1 MNTDKWGTVMSES
14 KVGEVFKFF
23 AKPMVA
29 AIRITG
35 ANLAVGD
42 RLHFAGFTTDFE
54 TTVESMQEEH
64 AVIESAGRGQTVGIK
79 VPERCRPGDEVY
91 KID

>member
-1 MNTDKWGTVMSES
+1 MSES
-14 KVGEVFKFF
+14 KVGEVIKFF

-35 ANLAVGD
+35 GSLEKGD

-54 TTVESMQEEH
+54 ATVESMQEEH
-64 AVIESAGRGQTVGIK
+64 ATIEKAGLGQMVGIQ
-79 VPERCRPGDEVY
+79 VPERCRPGDEVF
-91 KID
+91 KQD

>member
-1 MNTDKWGTVMSES
+1 MSEQ

-29 AIRITG
+29 AIKVTAG
-35 ANLAVGD
+35 TVAVGD
-42 RLHFAGFTTDFE
+42 TLHFAGHTTDFDAP
-54 TTVESMQEEH
+54 VDSMQEEH
-64 AVIESAGRGQTVGIK
+64 DTIDQAGPGQLVGIK

-91 KID
+91 KKD

>member
-1 MNTDKWGTVMSES
+1 MSES
-14 KVGEVFKFF
+14 KVGEVIKFF

-29 AIRITG
+29 AIRITSG
-35 ANLAVGD
+35 TLAVGD

-54 TTVESMQEEH
+54 AAVESMQEEH
-64 AVIESAGRGQTVGIK
+64 AVIETAGLGQTVGIK
-79 VPERCRPGDEVY
+79 VPERCRPGDEVF

>member
-1 MNTDKWGTVMSES
+1 MSEQ

-29 AIRITG
+29 AIKITAG
-35 ANLAVGD
+35 EVAVGD
-42 RLHFAGFTTDFE
+42 VLHFAGHTTDFDAP
-54 TTVESMQEEH
+54 VDSMQEEH
-64 AVIESAGRGQTVGIK
+64 GGIEQAGPGQMVGIQ

-91 KID
+91 KKI